1 MLCVTAAAW
10 KLLSMESVRWAFPCG
25 TWSPSRVEWLLC
37 ARCVQP
43 EEKHRIGQFVFTG
56 DAKAAMVGRLLI
68 RKLIAE
74 KLQIPWNK
82 ILLQRTA
89 KGKPFLEDG
98 IPAQQPNFNFNVS
111 HHGDYA
117 VLAAESE
124 LQVGVDIMKT
134 DLPGVCHFT
143 GSGSTEEFFRIMN
156 RQFTEREWGSI
167 KSMNNDR
174 TRLDMFYRH
183 WALKESFIKAI
194 GVGLGFNLQQIE
206 FEVSPKNMEIGKI
219 YKETKMWLDGEQ
231 EEWSFEEVMLDN
243 NHHVAV
249 ALGEAGRLQQHN
261 SENEK
266 VAGIPFTVLTFEDLV
281 ASAVSMAPEDPDYW
295 DNFQS
300 KQEVP
305 FRQRSNAT

>member
-25 TWSPSRVEWLLC
+25 IWSPSRVEWLLC

-43 EEKHRIGQFVFTG
+43 EEKHRIGQFVLTR

-89 KGKPFLEDG
+89 KGKPFLADG

-134 DLPGVCHFT
+134 DLPG
-143 GSGSTEEFFRIMN
+143 SGSTEEFFRIMN

-183 WALKESFIKAI
+183 W
-194 GVGLGFNLQQIE
+194 
-206 FEVSPKNMEIGKI
+206 
-219 YKETKMWLDGEQ
+219 
-231 EEWSFEEVMLDN
+231 EVMLDN

>member
-134 DLPGVCHFT
+134 DLPG
-143 GSGSTEEFFRIMN
+143 SGSTEEFFRIMN

-231 EEWSFEEVMLDN
+231 EEWSFE
-243 NHHVAV
+243 
-249 ALGEAGRLQQHN
+249 
-261 SENEK
+261 NEK